1 MHLNSIHLIPAYH
14 DVENH
19 VYDEEEED
27 DQQEGDGSNMEERE
41 RESCRQKWNRQ
52 PLIFSNQL
60 KVGSFQDRTL
70 EGVIISQPA

>member
-27 DQQEGDGSNMEERE
+27 DQQEGDGSNIEERE
-41 RESCRQKWNRQ
+41 KGRVADKSGTASLSFSRINSKWDHSRTE
-52 PLIFSNQL
+52 LW
-60 KVGSFQDRTL
+60 KV
-70 EGVIISQPA
+70 

>member
-14 DVENH
+14 DV
-19 VYDEEEED
+19 DKEEED
-27 DQQEGDGSNMEERE
+27 DQQEGDGSKIEERE

-52 PLIFSNQL
+52 SLIFWYQL